1 MQLIAQI
8 TIHSQSEPLQNI
20 TALGCGNRMMT
31 LNPVDS
37 IVLSEVE
44 QLGKCLVEVAAVEW
58 APASYNIQGFRYC
71 NIKGATFK
79 WCVHFGLRHR
89 THTHA
94 EEVASEIC
102 PQWHGKSVPSITTLK
117 IFIFANTHCPYFNAL
132 GMAGNTVLFVVLVDI
147 W

>member
-1 MQLIAQI
+1 MNELLLV
-8 TIHSQSEPLQNI
+8 TTSKGLDTVTSKERHSNDVCI
-20 TALGCGNRMMT
+20 LGCDTG
-31 LNPVDS
+31 
-37 IVLSEVE
+37 
-44 QLGKCLVEVAAVEW
+44 
-58 APASYNIQGFRYC
+58 
-71 NIKGATFK
+71 
-79 WCVHFGLRHR
+79 
-89 THTHA
+89 HTHA